1 MVESPSSQPKGP
13 EQQYYVSALQ
23 YGRVVLIKENV
34 ATRRQNMQERERE
47 RESRILRNTLTV
59 KFGKYVRFQWK
70 GPLYEIA
77 LGFLQFFWFL
87 KRY

>member
-34 ATRRQNMQERERE
+34 ATRGQNVQERE
-47 RESRILRNTLTV
+47 RESRILLNSLTV
-59 KFGKYVRFQWK
+59 KFRKYVRFQWK
-70 GPLYEIA
+70 GPLYETA
-77 LGFLQFFWFL
+77 LGFLQFLWFL

>member
-59 KFGKYVRFQWK
+59 KFGKYVRFQ
-70 GPLYEIA
+70 
-77 LGFLQFFWFL
+77 
-87 KRY
+87 

>member
-34 ATRRQNMQERERE
+34 ATRGQNMQERERE
-47 RESRILRNTLTV
+47 RVPHTSQ
-59 KFGKYVRFQWK
+59 FPYS
-70 GPLYEIA
+70 EI
-77 LGFLQFFWFL
+77 QEVC
-87 KRY
+87 

>member
-34 ATRRQNMQERERE
+34 ATRGQNVQKRE
-47 RESRILRNTLTV
+47 RESPAYFSI
-59 KFGKYVRFQWK
+59 
-70 GPLYEIA
+70 PL
-77 LGFLQFFWFL
+77 Q
-87 KRY
+87 